1 MVVDNDDTATKLLD
15 HLNREKAGRVTFMP
29 LNRIRV
35 KAVAY
40 PDTKDAIPVV
50 KRLRYDPK
58 LEKAFQQAFGK
69 TLICRDLDVAEDLSK
84 TCNLNCVTLNGSF
97 QLFVLHYLFLIRL
110 FFFLHFLTG
119 DQVSKKGAFTGGF
132 IDTGR
137 SRIETVKKIKAAKNE
152 LGTAE
157 ADMARIRGEIESPRL
172 PCSLHFLLPLFFF
185 FLFVEWDF
193 HSIARSLL

>member
-1 MVVDNDDTATKLLD
+1 VVVDNDDTATKLLD

-84 TCNLNCVTLNGSF
+84 TYELNCVTLSGW
-97 QLFVLHYLFLIRL
+97 
-110 FFFLHFLTG
+110 
-119 DQVSKKGAFTGGF
+119 
-132 IDTGR
+132 
-137 SRIETVKKIKAAKNE
+137 
-152 LGTAE
+152 
-157 ADMARIRGEIESPRL
+157 
-172 PCSLHFLLPLFFF
+172 FLLYLS
-185 FLFVEWDF
+185 FLFVCCL
-193 HSIARSLL
+193 RSLRFFAPLLTSCFVLLRFFASSKATR